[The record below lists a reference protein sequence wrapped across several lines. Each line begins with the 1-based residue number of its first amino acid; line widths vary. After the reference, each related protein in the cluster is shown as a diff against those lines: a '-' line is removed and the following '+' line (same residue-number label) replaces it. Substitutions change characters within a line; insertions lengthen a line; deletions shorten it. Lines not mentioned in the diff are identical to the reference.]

1 MVRYRETDEC
11 FFCSQATLRK
21 IASACGNDVFRDG
34 NGLDLV
40 EPRLLESFLLCSSKQ
55 ESYV

>member
-1 MVRYRETDEC
+1 M
-11 FFCSQATLRK
+11 
-21 IASACGNDVFRDG
+21 ASACGNDVFKDG

-40 EPRLLESFLLCSSKQ
+40 EPRLLESFLICSSKQ